1 MIIIQSLFMAK
12 ESLVD
17 QDLLINEASRSHS
30 DNALSRILWSND
42 QPDAETNNYTMLYK
56 NLRDA
61 IASIYLAIAFFQ
73 LSQRLLFLC
82 RFSPYRPV
90 Y

>member
-1 MIIIQSLFMAK
+1 MIIILSIFVEK

-17 QDLLINEASRSHS
+17 QDFLINEASRSHS
-30 DNALSRILWSND
+30 NNALSRLLWSND
-42 QPDAETNNYTMLYK
+42 QPDAETSNYTKLYK

-61 IASIYLAIAFFQ
+61 IASVYLAITVFQ

-82 RFSPYRPV
+82 RFSPYRSV